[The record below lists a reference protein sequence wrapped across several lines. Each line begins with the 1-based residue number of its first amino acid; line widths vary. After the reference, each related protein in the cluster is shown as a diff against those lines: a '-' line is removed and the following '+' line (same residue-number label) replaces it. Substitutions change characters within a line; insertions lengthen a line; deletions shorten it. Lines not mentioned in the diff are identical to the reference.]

1 MPRVIKVCGTCN
13 STVFEPRTTAT
24 ATTIFARFLDDAA
37 FYAYGTADRRSDGW
51 CYIYVGIG
59 LRHKE
64 ENAVTVNSHCLVC
77 VISLYVHTINLKL
90 TFASPDALKPP
101 VTNVPVVNTSTIL
114 KPSTARSATTLSAG
128 FRERAT
134 FGARRRFHDR

>member
-24 ATTIFARFLDDAA
+24 ATTSLFRFLDDAA

-77 VISLYVHTINLKL
+77 VISLYVHVINLKL

-101 VTNVPVVNTSTIL
+101 VTNVPVANTSAIL
-114 KPSTARSATTLSAG
+114 KPSTARSATTDSAG
-128 FRERAT
+128 FLELAALRALYLMSN
-134 FGARRRFHDR
+134 R